1 MGSPVSCRSQNT
13 TRRSDSHEGP
23 HYSLLRCGRLRSNDL
38 GRRGCLGGGS
48 RRVGQTYR
56 DAKSTIQGQGASVVI
71 ATRTGGSAD
80 VDKCI
85 VTNAWDKPSVT
96 QSRKAP
102 GPDEVWVALSCNAA
116 IAGPGSPG
124 NSAASQ
130 EGRQALIAKEAN

>member
-1 MGSPVSCRSQNT
+1 VKALTILFGAAASVAAVISVGAGVAAAAPDV
-13 TRRSDSHEGP
+13 
-23 HYSLLRCGRLRSNDL
+23 
-38 GRRGCLGGGS
+38 
-48 RRVGQTYR
+48 VGQTYR

-96 QSRKAP
+96 QPRKAS

-116 IAGPGSPG
+116 VAGPGSPG

-130 EGRQALIAKEAN
+130 EGREALIAQKAG